1 MTLPQTKRLSKL
13 RVHSSIFHFSFLSP
27 HLVCQTMTIYAWH
40 VKDPQKTLSSSLNA
54 NSRSIDS
61 LRPMRHPILLVG
73 LWEGANTANFLI
85 TWCQLL
91 CPTRRQSPRHTRPDP
106 ALTAVQT
113 LPQGYFLLGK
123 SFRGQRLA
131 PAFTGTGNP
140 KVTSTRLSGSESS
153 SSHNSTQTKLVS
165 PVR

>member
-13 RVHSSIFHFSFLSP
+13 RVQLKRFSFFFSP
-27 HLVCQTMTIYAWH
+27 HLVCQTIIYAWH
-40 VKDPQKTLSSSLNA
+40 VKDPQKTLSSSPNA
-54 NSRSIDS
+54 NSRSTDS
-61 LRPMRHPILLVG
+61 LRPVRRPVLLVG

-85 TWCQLL
+85 SWCQLL
-91 CPTRRQSPRHTRPDP
+91 CPTRRQSPHHTRPSP
-106 ALTAVQT
+106 ALMAVQT
-113 LPQGYFLLGK
+113 PPQGYFPLGK

-140 KVTSTRLSGSESS
+140 KVTSTRPSGSESS
-153 SSHNSTQTKLVS
+153 SAHNSTQTKLVS